1 MCVREIYNYVKR
13 LYGRY
18 ISRHAGLRSK
28 CQIIFVLRQIK
39 IFSPFKLMRNSGM
52 FLASSFLP
60 DFL

>member
-1 MCVREIYNYVKR
+1 VREIYNYVKR
-13 LYGRY
+13 LYDGRY

-39 IFSPFKLMRNSGM
+39 IFSSFKLMRNSGM